1 MKNFIKNSLFLH
13 VPSDISMTQAETIK
27 DAFKLLQ
34 ERYNTP
40 DFRHQLQEYSKII
53 KFIFTDMQNPYIIEI
68 HKGKINEL
76 SDKITK
82 TPDITI
88 SIDSAIFLDILHKKI
103 NPIMAFSTGKLKITG
118 ELTDLLKLQK
128 LL

>member
-68 HKGKINEL
+68 NRGKINEL

>member
-1 MKNFIKNSLFLH
+1 
-13 VPSDISMTQAETIK
+13 MTQAEAIK
-27 DAFKLLQ
+27 DAFKILQ
-34 ERYNTP
+34 ERYNNP

-53 KFIFTDMQNPYIIEI
+53 KFIFTDLQNPYIIEI
-68 HKGKINEL
+68 NKGKINNL
-76 SDKITK
+76 SDKTTK

-88 SIDSAIFLDILHKKI
+88 STDSALFLDILHKKI